1 METTGGET
9 PSSSLSNAAS
19 SSSPSSGSGQR
30 PHSAGAVFSFNLPIG
45 HSQSDSETVDS
56 QELLAVIGTDDGD
69 EDGAG
74 RNLDL
79 MQLTSHFMHEAN
91 SDGGSAGD
99 TMLFL
104 LPSADSRHHLSH
116 ASHHQCAPNSADS
129 PQVRTRHGGVGDTDT
144 SPSEN
149 KENTAPNSPLVA
161 SANYKQGN
169 YFRFPDVDAWPSGAV
184 KINVDQLQSS
194 CSTPSDTLTLGI
206 LSPPDVLLPDAPR
219 NSPMRR
225 ARLKSI
231 SLDSESAKAVEDT
244 LSLGM
249 QELCLDPPTV
259 HESLHVDSGDEQ
271 GPPPQTHRHSFRN
284 KHQLKIDLKHD
295 EYRPDGG
302 ESRQHPPTPKTPTLT
317 QSRQKAI
324 SLDSDQAGSCSKP
337 PPETTTNC
345 CVPTVSA
352 SVPTTPKRHLV
363 LSTHQ
368 PHGHRIHHHHHH
380 HHHANHHH
388 QQQLQKSSSNHF
400 YHNHQYHQQQQQQSG
415 NHMHPHQHQY
425 HHQHSS
431 IVMASSGN
439 GSCRTKSRSTSEHL
453 GSNLQRLKTVTLS
466 VSNNNLKT
474 LPEVMPLSDFG
485 SSNTSPP
492 PPTSTQTTKSSAG
505 TPLAMEA
512 HPPFGSTATTPSKG
526 RSSLLQRRGSN
537 HSLTLTLAGS
547 VGDLSG
553 STSHIVPS
561 ASGSGF
567 GTKRG
572 LLQRRGSNASLTLTI
587 QGSDSA
593 LSRFNSH
600 GSLNEGRVHRKS
612 LLSVSNC
619 NLRSSMDAGRL
630 RGAGGSKAGHHGKF
644 FSSEENLN
652 NNNNKLSYCHIEPI
666 DAAVVVAHDEEGH
679 GDEQQ
684 LCSAAEMADF
694 DDDGVRQIGTKPLSP
709 QSTSEDFKIYL
720 ANIQYLQNATNVLH
734 VDDIRDLGTVFKD
747 LGAYAATEH
756 ALGGSVALSRLSGDQ
771 EKHLNAQRRKL
782 RKIHQEFWDL
792 PTNHQEKPMVF
803 GSQHKNRYK
812 TILPNEHSR
821 VILKPELGD
830 PTRTEP
836 YINANYIKV
845 SGGSGM
851 GSNLPLLHATIYSPM
866 YRKH

>member
-1 METTGGET
+1 MDAGGGET
-9 PSSSLSNAAS
+9 PSSSISTAAS
-19 SSSPSSGSGQR
+19 SSSPSSGSGR
-30 PHSAGAVFSFNLPIG
+30 PHSAGAIFSFNIPIG
-45 HSQSDSETVDS
+45 LHQSDTETVDS
-56 QELLAVIGTDDGD
+56 QELLAVIGNVHDDD
-69 EDGAG
+69 AEGAS
-74 RNLDL
+74 RNVELVQ
-79 MQLTSHFMHEAN
+79 QLTSHFLHETN
-91 SDGGSAGD
+91 SDIGGSHGD

-104 LPSADSRHHLSH
+104 LPSSGGPA
-116 ASHHQCAPNSADS
+116 SADS
-129 PQVRTRHGGVGDTDT
+129 PHLGGQRQRHGAPDTDT

-169 YFRFPDVDAWPSGAV
+169 YFRFPDVDAWPSASV
-184 KINVDQLQSS
+184 KINADQLSS

-206 LSPPDVLLPDAPR
+206 LSPQDTLLPEAPR

-244 LSLGM
+244 LNMDL
-249 QELCLDPPTV
+249 QELCI
-259 HESLHVDSGDEQ
+259 H
-271 GPPPQTHRHSFRN
+271 PPPPSPSIATDELLPPGITLGIEGPTRRSFRN
-284 KHQLKIDLKHD
+284 KNQLKIDLKQE
-295 EYRPDGG
+295 EYHPDGSG
-302 ESRQHPPTPKTPTLT
+302 VDSRQHPPTPKTPTLT

-324 SLDSDQAGSCSKP
+324 SLDSDQGSLKP
-337 PPETTTNC
+337 PTETTTNC
-345 CVPTVSA
+345 CLPTVSA

-368 PHGHRIHHHHHH
+368 PHGQRINHPGHHQKISHHFYGHNYHHHH
-380 HHHANHHH
+380 NHH
-388 QQQLQKSSSNHF
+388 QQHHYGF
-400 YHNHQYHQQQQQQSG
+400 HQSTVTAHT
-415 NHMHPHQHQY
+415 N
-425 HHQHSS
+425 S
-431 IVMASSGN
+431 IGS

-485 SSNTSPP
+485 LTMTTTTSPP
-492 PPTSTQTTKSSAG
+492 AAQSKSSAV
-505 TPLAMEA
+505 TPSLIDA
-512 HPPFGSTATTPSKG
+512 PPFGTVTTPSKG

-537 HSLTLTLAGS
+537 HSLTLNLAGS

-553 STSHIVPS
+553 STSHIAPS
-561 ASGSGF
+561 ASGYGLGS
-567 GTKRG
+567 KRG

-600 GSLNEGRVHRKS
+600 GSLNEARVHRKG

-619 NLRSSMDAGRL
+619 NLRSSMDVSRLQVAAGN
-630 RGAGGSKAGHHGKF
+630 KAGHHGKF

-652 NNNNKLSYCHIEPI
+652 NKNKLSYCRIEPI
-666 DAAVVVAHDEEGH
+666 DDDERHTTAG
-679 GDEQQ
+679 
-684 LCSAAEMADF
+684 SAELVDF
-694 DDDGVRQIGTKPLSP
+694 DDEGVRQITTKPLSP

-720 ANIQYLQNATNVLH
+720 ANIQYLQNASNVLH
-734 VDDIRDLGTVFKD
+734 VNNIRDLGAVFKD
-747 LGAYAATEH
+747 LGAYAELEQK
-756 ALGGSVALSRLSGDQ
+756 LGGSVASTRLSVDQ
-771 EKHLNAQRRKL
+771 ERHLNVQRRKL

-830 PTRTEP
+830 ATRSEP

-845 SGGSGM
+845 MSV
-851 GSNLPLLHATIYSPM
+851 PC
-866 YRKH
+866 

>member
-1 METTGGET
+1 MDTGGET
-9 PSSSLSNAAS
+9 PSSSLSNAP
-19 SSSPSSGSGQR
+19 SSSPSSGR
-30 PHSAGAVFSFNLPIG
+30 HSAVFSFNLPLG
-45 HSQSDSETVDS
+45 GSQSDTETVDS
-56 QELLAVIGTDDGD
+56 QELLAVIGAVDD
-69 EDGAG
+69 EDDEEGAS
-74 RNLDL
+74 RSVDL
-79 MQLTSHFMHEAN
+79 FSLSSRFMQEGSNESGSH
-91 SDGGSAGD
+91 SD

-104 LPSADSRHHLSH
+104 LPSGESRQH
-116 ASHHQCAPNSADS
+116 HHQQLHGPSSAES
-129 PQVRTRHGGVGDTDT
+129 PHLLVQRRLDTGN

-169 YFRFPDVDAWPSGAV
+169 YFRFPDVDGWPSGTAV
-184 KINVDQLQSS
+184 KINADQLSS

-206 LSPPDVLLPDAPR
+206 LSPPDVLLPEAPR

-244 LSLGM
+244 LILGM
-249 QELCLDPPTV
+249 HEMCLQPTPSTDLYPAESSDVDELFRFSV
-259 HESLHVDSGDEQ
+259 KEE
-271 GPPPQTHRHSFRN
+271 PQSSSRRSFRN
-284 KHQLKIDLKHD
+284 RNHLKIDLKP
-295 EYRPDGG
+295 EEFLPDGSG
-302 ESRQHPPTPKTPTLT
+302 VDSRQHPPTPKTPTLT

-324 SLDSDQAGSCSKP
+324 SLDSDQSGGSKP
-337 PPETTTNC
+337 TTEPATSC

-363 LSTHQ
+363 LSTH
-368 PHGHRIHHHHHH
+368 RSHHHHHH
-380 HHHANHHH
+380 YHHQHHHNHHH
-388 QQQLQKSSSNHF
+388 QQQHGSQKSTSHNF
-400 YHNHQYHQQQQQQSG
+400 YYHQQFH
-415 NHMHPHQHQY
+415 NHHQQHQFAGV
-425 HHQHSS
+425 SNNL
-431 IVMASSGN
+431 MTSSGSSSVSS
-439 GSCRTKSRSTSEHL
+439 SCRTKSRSTSEHL

-492 PPTSTQTTKSSAG
+492 LPALVGSGLPKSSVVDG
-505 TPLAMEA
+505 TAFVVSPMNV
-512 HPPFGSTATTPSKG
+512 GATTPSKG

-537 HSLTLTLAGS
+537 HSLTLNLAGS

-553 STSHIVPS
+553 SISHIAPS

-600 GSLNEGRVHRKS
+600 GSLNEGRVNRKS

-619 NLRSSMDAGRL
+619 NLRSSMEVSRL
-630 RGAGGSKAGHHGKF
+630 RGQPGEKASHHGKF

-652 NNNNKLSYCHIEPI
+652 NKKLSYCHIDPI
-666 DAAVVVAHDEEGH
+666 DVVGEQMDLGSSAEL
-679 GDEQQ
+679 GDY
-684 LCSAAEMADF
+684 
-694 DDDGVRQIGTKPLSP
+694 DDDGVRQITTKPLSP

-720 ANIQYLQNATNVLH
+720 ANIQYLQNASNVLH
-734 VDDIRDLGTVFKD
+734 VDDIRDLCAVFND
-747 LGAYAATEH
+747 LGAYGAREME
-756 ALGGSVALSRLSGDQ
+756 LGGSEAAARLTPEQ
-771 EKHLNAQRRKL
+771 EKHLNVSRRKL
-782 RKIHQEFWDL
+782 REIQQEFWDL

-830 PTRTEP
+830 PLRTEP

-845 SGGSGM
+845 S
-851 GSNLPLLHATIYSPM
+851 
-866 YRKH
+866 